1 MSVIHCEYNQF
12 MNILMQH
19 HHPVFARAYVLDEGI
34 AGIVYMVYAKEHLYY
49 LDRFFVSE
57 YKEEEYQN
65 ISFFDVHKELYRI
78 INLDESMRKKN
89 NKSYGYFKE
98 CKEVRTFA
106 NLL

>member
-1 MSVIHCEYNQF
+1 MCVIHCEYDQF

-19 HHPVFARAYVLDEGI
+19 HSQVFARVYVLQEGI
-34 AGIVYMVYAKEHLYY
+34 AGIVYMVYASNHLYY

-57 YKEEEYQN
+57 YKKEEFQK

-78 INLDESMRKKN
+78 INLDENVRKIN
-89 NKSYGYFKE
+89 NKKYDNFKK
-98 CKEVRTFA
+98 CKEVGMFA